1 MNSRKILAM
10 LLAALMTASVTACG
24 APAETETALSETA
37 PAAET
42 ETSVETDSIEARKA
56 VSDDVPVLDFKGE
69 EYRVLSNDS
78 NSAYITAEEL
88 TGDVVNDAV
97 YNRMIDISERFN
109 VEIVH
114 ENGGTYDVIG
124 TTTKTTVQSGD
135 DIYDLVASHYV
146 QMGIDTLNNVYL
158 DFNSVPY
165 INFEKPWWNRSTREI
180 LTYKDI
186 TFLAFGDLTASN
198 ISASSAMFYN
208 KSLGEEY
215 NFGNIYDLVN
225 EGQWTKDKMTEM
237 CETVYRD
244 TNGDGVKDAG
254 DRYGYSVS
262 LRGFADTYLWSFGKQ
277 ILEPQEDGTYKD
289 VWYDEKLVN
298 IVEWLYDVTYNQNY
312 TYSENTWNIEYSLF
326 CEGNS
331 LFAGMTLGNTTWG
344 MRDLDLDYAI
354 IPMPKWDEAQ
364 ERHYTVVGGGAIAEA
379 VLQTAS
385 NLEMI
390 GAVTEAMN
398 AEGWKELV
406 PAYYDI
412 TLKYKGV
419 RDEDSIAMLDQIL
432 EDRIYDFGYV
442 YGGWNSA
449 GGGAGFWLMEI
460 VNSKS
465 TDVASA
471 WAKRQGPWENYM
483 ASVYT
488 AFDAYIEQ
496 VNG

>member
-1 MNSRKILAM
+1 MKKYMSIL
-10 LLAALMTASVTACG
+10 LLAALLTAALASCG
-24 APAETETALSETA
+24 NAPAETEADTAATA
-37 PAAET
+37 VET
-42 ETSVETDSIEARKA
+42 ETMVETDTIEARQA
-56 VSDDVPVLDFKGE
+56 VSDEIPELDFKGE

-78 NSAYITAEEL
+78 NAWYIVMEEL
-88 TGDVVNDAV
+88 TGDVVDDAV
-97 YNRMIDISERFN
+97 YNRMLAVSERFN

-114 ENGGTYDVIG
+114 EDGGAYDQIG
-124 TTTKTTVQSGD
+124 VTTKNTVQSGD

-158 DFNSVPY
+158 DFNTVPY
-165 INFEKPWWNRSTREI
+165 INFDKPWWNASTKDI
-180 LTYKDI
+180 LTYKNI

-208 KSLGEEY
+208 KTLGEEY
-215 NFGNIYDLVN
+215 SFGNIYELVN
-225 EGQWTKDKMTEM
+225 EGTWTKDKMTEM
-237 CETVYRD
+237 CQTVYRD
-244 TNGDGVKDAG
+244 TNGDGTKDSG

-262 LRGFADTYLWSFGKQ
+262 LNGFADTYLWCFGKQ
-277 ILEPQEDGTYKD
+277 ILEPQDDGTYKD

-312 TYSENTWNIEYSLF
+312 TYSEKKWNIEYDLF
-326 CEGNS
+326 CAGNS

-344 MRDLDLDYAI
+344 MRDLELDYAI
-354 IPMPKWDEAQ
+354 IPMPKWDENQ
-364 ERHYTVVGGGAIAEA
+364 DRHYTIVGGGAVAEA
-379 VLQTAS
+379 VLQTAG

-398 AEGWKELV
+398 AEGWKNLV

-419 RDEDSIAMLDQIL
+419 RDEESIAMLDQIL

-483 ASVYT
+483 AAVYN
-488 AFDAYIEQ
+488 AFDEYIAQ
-496 VNG
+496 TNG

>member
-1 MNSRKILAM
+1 MKKNLCLL
-10 LLAALMTASVTACG
+10 LLAAMLSASLASCG
-24 APAETETALSETA
+24 ESPAETEAAATDAAAETETA
-37 PAAET
+37 AET
-42 ETSVETDSIEARKA
+42 DPIQGRLA
-56 VSDDVPVLDFKGE
+56 VSDDIPELDFKGE

-78 NSAYITAEEL
+78 NTWYITMEEL
-88 TGDVVNDAV
+88 TGDVVDDAV
-97 YNRMIDISERFN
+97 YNRMINISERFN

-114 ENGGTYDVIG
+114 EDGGAYGDVG
-124 TTTKTTVQSGD
+124 ATTKNTVQSGD
-135 DIYDLVASHYV
+135 DVYDLVASHYV

-158 DFNSVPY
+158 DFNTVPY
-165 INFEKPWWNRSTREI
+165 INFDKPWWNASTKEI
-180 LTYKDI
+180 LTYKNI

-208 KSLGEEY
+208 KTLGEEY
-215 NFGNIYDLVN
+215 SFGNIYELVN
-225 EGQWTKDKMTEM
+225 EGKWTKDKMTEM

-244 TNGDGVKDAG
+244 TNGDGTKDSG

-262 LRGFADTYLWSFGKQ
+262 LNGFADTYLWCFGKQ
-277 ILEPQEDGTYKD
+277 ILEPQDDGTYKD

-312 TYSENTWNIEYSLF
+312 TYSEKKWNIEYDLF
-326 CEGNS
+326 CAGNS

-344 MRDLDLDYAI
+344 MRELDLDYAI
-354 IPMPKWDEAQ
+354 IPMPKWDENQ
-364 ERHYTVVGGGAIAEA
+364 DRHYTIVGGGAVAEA

-385 NLEMI
+385 NLELI

-398 AEGWKELV
+398 ADGWKSLV

-419 RDEDSIAMLDQIL
+419 RDEESIAMLDQIL

-471 WAKRQGPWENYM
+471 WAKRQGPWEGYM
-483 ASVYT
+483 AAVYN
-488 AFDAYIEQ
+488 AFDEYIAQ
-496 VNG
+496 ANG

>member
-1 MNSRKILAM
+1 MKKNICLL
-10 LLAALMTASVTACG
+10 LLAAMLSASLASCG
-24 APAETETALSETA
+24 NAPAETEADTADTTV
-37 PAAET
+37 ET
-42 ETSVETDSIEARKA
+42 ETTVETDAIEARQA
-56 VSDDVPVLDFKGE
+56 VSDEIPELDFKGE

-78 NSAYITAEEL
+78 NTWYITMEEL
-88 TGDVVNDAV
+88 TGDVVDDAV
-97 YNRMIDISERFN
+97 YNRMLNISERFN

-114 ENGGTYDVIG
+114 EDGGAYGDVG
-124 TTTKTTVQSGD
+124 TTTKNTVQSGD
-135 DIYDLVASHYV
+135 DVYDLVASHYV

-158 DFNSVPY
+158 DFNTVPY
-165 INFEKPWWNRSTREI
+165 INFDKPWWNRSTREI

-198 ISASSAMFYN
+198 ISAASAMFYN
-208 KSLGEEY
+208 KTLGEEY
-215 NFGNIYDLVN
+215 SFGNIYELVN
-225 EGQWTKDKMTEM
+225 EGKWTKDKMTEM

-244 TNGDGVKDAG
+244 TNGDGTKDSG

-262 LRGFADTYLWSFGKQ
+262 LNGFADTYLWCFGKQ
-277 ILEPQEDGTYKD
+277 ILEPQDDGTYKD

-312 TYSENTWNIEYSLF
+312 TYSEKKWNIEYDLF
-326 CEGNS
+326 CAGNS

-354 IPMPKWDEAQ
+354 VPMPKWDENQ
-364 ERHYTVVGGGAIAEA
+364 DRHYTIVGGGAVAEA

-385 NLEMI
+385 NLELI
-390 GAVTEAMN
+390 GAVTEALN
-398 AEGWKELV
+398 AEGWKNLV

-419 RDEDSIAMLDQIL
+419 RDEESIAMLDQIL

-460 VNSKS
+460 INSKS

-483 ASVYT
+483 AAVYN
-488 AFDAYIEQ
+488 AFDEYIAQ
-496 VNG
+496 AKG

>member
-1 MNSRKILAM
+1 MKKNICLL
-10 LLAALMTASVTACG
+10 LLAAMLAGTLASCGNTPAETDADTADTA
-24 APAETETALSETA
+24 AAETETA
-37 PAAET
+37 
-42 ETSVETDSIEARKA
+42 VETDSIQARLA
-56 VSDDVPVLDFKGE
+56 VSDDIPELDFKGE

-78 NSAYITAEEL
+78 NTWYITMEEL
-88 TGDVVNDAV
+88 TGDVVDDAV
-97 YNRMIDISERFN
+97 YNRMINVSERFN

-114 ENGGTYDVIG
+114 EDGGAYGDVG
-124 TTTKTTVQSGD
+124 KTMKNTVQSGD

-158 DFNSVPY
+158 DFNKVPY
-165 INFEKPWWNRSTREI
+165 INFDKPWWNPSTQEI

-198 ISASSAMFYN
+198 ISSASAMFYN
-208 KSLGEEY
+208 KTMGEEY
-215 NFGNIYDLVN
+215 SFGNIYELVN
-225 EGQWTKDKMTEM
+225 EGKWTKDKMTEM
-237 CETVYRD
+237 CQTVYRD

-262 LRGFADTYLWSFGKQ
+262 LRGFADTYLWTFGKQ

-312 TYSENTWNIEYSLF
+312 TYSENVWNIEYNMF

-331 LFAGMTLGNTTWG
+331 LFSGMTLGNTTWG
-344 MRDLDLDYAI
+344 MRELDLDYAI
-354 IPMPKWDEAQ
+354 IPMPKWDEDQ
-364 ERHYTVVGGGAIAEA
+364 DRHYTIVGGGAVAEA

-385 NLEMI
+385 NLELI
-390 GAVTEAMN
+390 GAVTEALN
-398 AEGWKELV
+398 AEGWKNLV

-419 RDEDSIAMLDQIL
+419 RDEESIAMLDQIL

-460 VNSKS
+460 INSKS

-483 ASVYT
+483 AAVYN
-488 AFDAYIEQ
+488 AFDEYIAQ
-496 VNG
+496 AKG